1 MKKDYHMDMRR
12 IFSLVV
18 ALGMALTLC
27 AQARRDKFDPKKFR
41 AELES
46 FITKEACLTPTES
59 AAFFPLYDEMNRK
72 QRGVFDKMRRLG
84 KSTPASEEE
93 CRRVLVERDKLDLE
107 LKKMQ
112 QTYHNKFLTVLSAK
126 KVFAVLKAEDCF
138 HRRMLRR
145 DGNKGK

>member
-1 MKKDYHMDMRR
+1 MDMRK
-12 IFSLVV
+12 IFSVIV
-18 ALGMALTLC
+18 ALGFALTLS
-27 AQARRDKFDPKKFR
+27 AQTRRDKFDPKKFR

-46 FITKEACLTPTES
+46 FITKEACLTPAES

-84 KSTPASEEE
+84 KSNPASEEE
-93 CRRVLVERDKLDLE
+93 CRKVLVERDKLDLE

-126 KVFAVLKAEDCF
+126 KVFAVLKAEDGF